1 MIVPNQR
8 PNAPKGRSLKSALNN
23 QEQQQPIFTTI
34 REDKG
39 GGVVPYYNSN
49 SYQDEYSKYDPEP
62 DADQLLINS
71 GATIIHSELEIN
83 GRLIVRPNYD
93 NEYY

>member
-39 GGVVPYYNSN
+39 GGVSTLIITQTHIKMNIVSMTLNLTLT
-49 SYQDEYSKYDPEP
+49 SYSLTQV
-62 DADQLLINS
+62 LLLYIAN
-71 GATIIHSELEIN
+71 
-83 GRLIVRPNYD
+83 
-93 NEYY
+93 